1 MKARSTGSGGFRA
14 AYYTEEDF
22 MYNDDDIDYIPPARK
37 KTAPIG
43 GGGKERPGFPKRP
56 AAQSPPP
63 GAGSQSVSPSKA
75 VRSRP
80 TNNQLLYKAY
90 FRWAHYP
97 HKLKNANL
105 PDETDACASV
115 TAAFLQVLQ
124 IMQTA
129 EQLRHGNNKRNVLQ
143 ILSSNTRRTK
153 VVELSSGTH
162 RVPDELKK
170 HYLSDGEG
178 GQYSTNLDRNR
189 YGNDDNYLFTVIR
202 YDLEFLGLCPCMVDV
217 EIIDAKQGNTSIIVS
232 AGTEVCTCQGGPPP
246 GSGPVGAPVQGGS
259 TAAAAAHHHNA
270 APGGTHMH
278 HMPAATLSGGGH
290 AAAKAEYSGS
300 MGPHAHATGAATTA
314 GGSGGYAGGGTAAGF
329 GQHDVGNLQP
339 LFGSGAFRSGPQL
352 GVGRESPKRSG
363 NSVSQL
369 FDALVMAATGGADG
383 AAAAGG
389 MGGEP
394 PVTSPAHV
402 DRPERAVGGGGTGG
416 MGGFGGTRLH
426 GPPGRN
432 KSKLWSLNNL
442 SYGGEVDSLQN
453 ALDAFREQDEIAS
466 GDPAAFLTGG
476 TSAGGLGPDGS
487 LQRSDSLRQRRRK
500 PLRNSSILGRP
511 GSSGGVAPLSS
522 KLGINLR
529 EKSDDNL
536 KLTADPDLGGALTGG
551 GLGGGASFHGG
562 GGMQLG
568 HGPTQVSSLVS
579 GEDDNDGGAGEADAD
594 DTLAAKGEDLG
605 VEGEGE
611 AGVEEELQEDGAGDG
626 CIGRAGGGAGGGI
639 GPTASGTVPRGSALP
654 PGRASLRHHVRH
666 VPRQSS
672 VANLGPR
679 AANSSGG
686 GGGGGN
692 AGGGGAAGSGLGP
705 LGLGMLGPGGL
716 GGSASAAI
724 AGEQLRRL
732 ANELEVMRHENRTL
746 RQQLQRANSSNV
758 NGGGGGSGDSP
769 SHGKQQQQSLD
780 THTNNDSARLRK
792 LEAELLSMRNEL
804 LGLSTAKKSTDEEN
818 KQLKRELLASQQ
830 HVAALLSRMLGA
842 AGVAGAGGLLGSALS
857 PVSASPSAGLL
868 ASLLGNSNTSPS
880 PAPPTQASLIAGAF
894 DPTYFAAHL
903 VALRQ
908 SVPPQRHPSSGGSG
922 EGATVNDGRSA
933 EFSGAGGPV
942 EALLAATAGI
952 MGGRRSGA
960 GADVMGLEHGA
971 AAQARKR
978 TADEAGLATAVPAAT
993 ADRGGGDASTTLEA
1007 EPLSRRGGSAAGAA
1021 PSTSIHHG
1029 LIGAAA
1035 AAAAAVSAGKQV
1047 TSQQQLQQLTSLPS
1061 FAPAIPASATS
1072 FSMFPRTAD
1081 SGPAGTPADSNCFSD
1096 VAQLLALPN
1105 LDSGF
1110 TSSELGA
1117 AFGGGGCSAGVASA
1131 ALAATSGVQMLGSA
1145 SGSGTASVPQMPQPE
1160 HQMLMSAHYS
1170 LQHPSSLR

>member
-14 AYYTEEDF
+14 AYYTDEDF
-22 MYNDDDIDYIPPARK
+22 MYNDDDMDYIPPARK

-63 GAGSQSVSPSKA
+63 GAGGQSVSPSKA

-246 GSGPVGAPVQGGS
+246 GAGPLGAPGQVGPG
-259 TAAAAAHHHNA
+259 AAAAAHHHHA
-270 APGGTHMH
+270 APSGAHMH
-278 HMPAATLSGGGH
+278 HMPTTTLSGGGH
-290 AAAKAEYSGS
+290 AAVKAEYSGAL
-300 MGPHAHATGAATTA
+300 GQHVHVTGAATAA
-314 GGSGGYAGGGTAAGF
+314 GGSGGYAGGGTAAGV
-329 GQHDVGNLQP
+329 GQPDVGNLQP
-339 LFGSGAFRSGPQL
+339 LYGSGTFRGGPQL
-352 GVGRESPKRSG
+352 GGMGRESPKRSG
-363 NSVSQL
+363 TSVSQL

-383 AAAAGG
+383 AAAGG
-389 MGGEP
+389 EMGGEP

-402 DRPERAVGGGGTGG
+402 DRPERGAGGGGTGG
-416 MGGFGGTRLH
+416 MCGFGGTRLH

-476 TSAGGLGPDGS
+476 ASAGGLGPDGS

-511 GSSGGVAPLSS
+511 ASSGGVAPLSS

-536 KLTADPDLGGALTGG
+536 KLTTDPDLGGALTVGV
-551 GLGGGASFHGG
+551 LGGGFQGG
-562 GGMQLG
+562 GGMHLG

-579 GEDDNDGGAGEADAD
+579 GEDDNDGGAVEADAD
-594 DTLAAKGEDLG
+594 DALAAKGEDLG

-611 AGVEEELQEDGAGDG
+611 AGVEEELQEDGAGEG
-626 CIGRAGGGAGGGI
+626 GMGRAGGGAGGGA
-639 GPTASGTVPRGSALP
+639 GPTASGTVQRGSALP

-746 RQQLQRANSSNV
+746 RQQLQRVNSGNFNV
-758 NGGGGGSGDSP
+758 NGGGGGGGGDSP
-769 SHGKQQQQSLD
+769 SFGKQQQQQSSD
-780 THTNNDSARLRK
+780 THINNDSARLRK

-804 LGLSTAKKSTDEEN
+804 LGLSTAKKTADEEN
-818 KQLKRELLASQQ
+818 KQLKRDLLASQQ
-830 HVAALLSRMLGA
+830 QVAALLSRVLGV
-842 AGVAGAGGLLGSALS
+842 AGVTGAGGLLGAALP
-857 PVSASPSAGLL
+857 PVAASASAGIL
-868 ASLLGNSNTSPS
+868 ASLLGSSNTSPS
-880 PAPPTQASLIAGAF
+880 PAPPTQAPLLAGAF
-894 DPTYFAAHL
+894 DPTFFAAHL
-903 VALRQ
+903 MALRQ
-908 SVPPQRHPSSGGSG
+908 SGPPQRHPSSGGSG
-922 EGATVNDGRSA
+922 EGATAND
-933 EFSGAGGPV
+933 
-942 EALLAATAGI
+942 
-952 MGGRRSGA
+952 
-960 GADVMGLEHGA
+960 
-971 AAQARKR
+971 
-978 TADEAGLATAVPAAT
+978 
-993 ADRGGGDASTTLEA
+993 
-1007 EPLSRRGGSAAGAA
+1007 
-1021 PSTSIHHG
+1021 
-1029 LIGAAA
+1029 
-1035 AAAAAVSAGKQV
+1035 VSA
-1047 TSQQQLQQLTSLPS
+1047 
-1061 FAPAIPASATS
+1061 SA
-1072 FSMFPRTAD
+1072 M
-1081 SGPAGTPADSNCFSD
+1081 
-1096 VAQLLALPN
+1096 VI
-1105 LDSGF
+1105 
-1110 TSSELGA
+1110 
-1117 AFGGGGCSAGVASA
+1117 
-1131 ALAATSGVQMLGSA
+1131 
-1145 SGSGTASVPQMPQPE
+1145 
-1160 HQMLMSAHYS
+1160 
-1170 LQHPSSLR
+1170 